1 MRKEYETPEIVVE
14 KFTVYDVTT
23 ASSVGGAGQ
32 QNQEDTLTMGSL
44 EEF

>member
-14 KFTVYDVTT
+14 KFTVDVWVTD
-23 ASSVGGAGQ
+23 SLGQ
-32 QNQEDTLTMGSL
+32 GQLNQEDTLTMGSL